1 MAKGWSLGALVAAI
15 KGAAFLDVG
24 VVSNTVAAGDD
35 SRFQT
40 PGLVFMFAGTSAP
53 VGSLKCNGALVSRT
67 TYARLFSVIG
77 TYYGPGDGS
86 TTFQL
91 PDLRG
96 EFIRGWDDW
105 RGVDSG
111 RTLGSAQA
119 STGLRT
125 AALDYYG
132 VDGTTS
138 NGTVGTAF
146 NQPDSLTTIQPGD
159 AKAPNNAVL
168 GGDLGDN
175 STQAAQLQTGIQG
188 GSVWITTRP
197 RNVAL
202 LYCIKT

>member
-1 MAKGWSLGALVAAI
+1 MAKGWSLGALVASI
-15 KGAAFLDVG
+15 KSAAFLDVG

-53 VGSLKCNGALVSRT
+53 VGSLKCNGDLVSRT

-96 EFIRGWDDW
+96 EFIRGWDDG

-111 RTLGSAQA
+111 RVILTSQSQSVQQHTHDLAIAYSLDRGYKDMLGGRPDSDMIPIKDMTNIFTYNGSGNYYLRAND
-119 STGLRT
+119 STG
-125 AALDYYG
+125 
-132 VDGTTS
+132 VE
-138 NGTVGTAF
+138 
-146 NQPDSLTTIQPGD
+146 
-159 AKAPNNAVL
+159 
-168 GGDLGDN
+168 
-175 STQAAQLQTGIQG
+175 
-188 GSVWITTRP
+188 TRP